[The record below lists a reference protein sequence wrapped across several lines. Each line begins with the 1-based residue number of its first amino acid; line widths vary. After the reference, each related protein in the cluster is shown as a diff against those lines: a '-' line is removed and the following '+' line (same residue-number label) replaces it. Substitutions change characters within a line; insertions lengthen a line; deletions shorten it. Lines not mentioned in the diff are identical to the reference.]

1 MAEALSPPGDP
12 PRRRSIVLAIVALL
26 LACFAVALL
35 SSMAR
40 DSSTWDEGNHIYA
53 GLHMWKRADFGLNPE
68 HPPLVKLLAT
78 APLLGTDLRVSEPRD
93 LEFVKAAFLGGRTL
107 LIENDADAILW
118 RTRLAASV
126 LALLLALVVLAASA
140 EMLGIGAGL
149 AALGVLVFE
158 PNVLAHGARVASDVG
173 ISLFLFATVYAFY
186 RYLKVPSLPRLAL
199 TGLAAGLALA
209 TKHTGLLVFPILTL
223 LAACELLPGGGGAP
237 AEPLRR
243 RALRLAAAL
252 ASIAGLALLIL
263 WAFYGFRYAARP
275 AGLALNPPLAQY
287 LQPLP
292 GVDQALLGTAARWRL
307 LPESYLQGMAAARL
321 NAEWY
326 HSFALGTVY
335 PGHVWFYFPLAFTIK
350 STLGFLGLVALSL
363 FAVATRRLARRR
375 EVLFLVI
382 PPFLYLAVAM
392 VSAMNIGIRH
402 LLPTYAW
409 LIALAGAGAWV
420 LARSSRRSALV
431 VGLLGAL
438 HVASSLASFPH
449 WIPYANEAW
458 GGPAKVHRLLT
469 DSSVDWAEQLESV
482 KRYCDRHGLREG
494 WFAYFG
500 QGVLEPTAYGIPL
513 RPLPTADSLWL
524 DEPIQ
529 VPPTIEGTVLVSASV
544 LSGFEFGP
552 GSLDPYAQFRG
563 LSPVDVIDHSVF
575 VYRGRFAIPLASALG
590 RAQRA
595 TTLLAQGQKDAALEE
610 ARAAVRLAPDSVPA
624 QASLGDALA
633 ALDRPAEA
641 HAAWTR
647 ALHLARTV
655 EPAFQVGQAS
665 TLEAKLSSRPPGAPQ
680 TGSN

>member
-237 AEPLRR
+237 A
-243 RALRLAAAL
+243 
-252 ASIAGLALLIL
+252 
-263 WAFYGFRYAARP
+263 
-275 AGLALNPPLAQY
+275 
-287 LQPLP
+287 
-292 GVDQALLGTAARWRL
+292 
-307 LPESYLQGMAAARL
+307 
-321 NAEWY
+321 
-326 HSFALGTVY
+326 
-335 PGHVWFYFPLAFTIK
+335 
-350 STLGFLGLVALSL
+350 
-363 FAVATRRLARRR
+363 
-375 EVLFLVI
+375 
-382 PPFLYLAVAM
+382 
-392 VSAMNIGIRH
+392 
-402 LLPTYAW
+402 
-409 LIALAGAGAWV
+409 
-420 LARSSRRSALV
+420 
-431 VGLLGAL
+431 
-438 HVASSLASFPH
+438 
-449 WIPYANEAW
+449 
-458 GGPAKVHRLLT
+458 
-469 DSSVDWAEQLESV
+469 
-482 KRYCDRHGLREG
+482 
-494 WFAYFG
+494 
-500 QGVLEPTAYGIPL
+500 
-513 RPLPTADSLWL
+513 
-524 DEPIQ
+524 
-529 VPPTIEGTVLVSASV
+529 
-544 LSGFEFGP
+544 
-552 GSLDPYAQFRG
+552 
-563 LSPVDVIDHSVF
+563 
-575 VYRGRFAIPLASALG
+575 
-590 RAQRA
+590 
-595 TTLLAQGQKDAALEE
+595 
-610 ARAAVRLAPDSVPA
+610 
-624 QASLGDALA
+624 
-633 ALDRPAEA
+633 
-641 HAAWTR
+641 
-647 ALHLARTV
+647 
-655 EPAFQVGQAS
+655 
-665 TLEAKLSSRPPGAPQ
+665 
-680 TGSN
+680 